1 MKTGH
6 ILTLLLSFLAANILT
21 EEGPGSIS
29 AQTETQAQ
37 GSQEFNVEK
46 TEDSEGEIKIV
57 VKAQDGRIDE
67 RSVFRK
73 TIIDKID
80 EIVIDIETYLPR
92 ISEDIKDIEIASGIR
107 SMLKNFNSEIEYL
120 PEGIKTPPP
129 PAEPEFHK
137 PIIIANHKI
146 LYIRIDGFSFANF
159 AKFKEECENVSR
171 LANRPS
177 GIIID
182 LRNASGTEGKIAAE
196 YASLFFDDG
205 IISFAKNTEK
215 ALLKDPLIILTGG
228 KTSGDGEIMSAI
240 LMRRKGTMI
249 IGEKSAGVPFR
260 KIAVDLKTGGALLI
274 PEIPDEL
281 RFVQTKPVEPSI
293 LVTPYPQIEYS
304 IAAEKSGSEKS
315 DQCLLKSIDLL
326 ICLEAIHSAKDNK
339 K

>member
-1 MKTGH
+1 MK
-6 ILTLLLSFLAANILT
+6 IRPISILLLSFLAANLLT
-21 EEGPGSIS
+21 GKESSSIS
-29 AQTETQAQ
+29 AQAETQAP
-37 GSQEFNVEK
+37 QEFNIEKVE
-46 TEDSEGEIKIV
+46 ESDGEIKIV
-57 VKAQDGRIDE
+57 VKEQDERIDE

-80 EIVIDIETYLPR
+80 EIVIEIEKSLPR
-92 ISEDIKDIEIASGIR
+92 ISEGVEDREIASGIQ
-107 SMLKNFNSEIEYL
+107 SMLKNFNSEIEYF

-129 PAEPEFHK
+129 EEPEFHK
-137 PIIIANHKI
+137 PIIIANQKI

-159 AKFKEECENVSR
+159 AKFKEECEDVSR

-182 LRNASGTEGKIAAE
+182 LRNASGAEGKIAAE

-205 IISFAKNTEK
+205 ILSFVKNTEK
-215 ALLKDPLIILTGG
+215 ALLKDPLLILTGG
-228 KTSGDGEIMSAI
+228 KTSGGGEIMAAI
-240 LMRRKGTMI
+240 LMRRKGTML
-249 IGEKSAGVPFR
+249 IGEKSAGIPFR
-260 KIAVDLKTGGALLI
+260 KIAVALKTGGTLLI

-315 DQCLLKSIDLL
+315 DQCLLRSIDLL